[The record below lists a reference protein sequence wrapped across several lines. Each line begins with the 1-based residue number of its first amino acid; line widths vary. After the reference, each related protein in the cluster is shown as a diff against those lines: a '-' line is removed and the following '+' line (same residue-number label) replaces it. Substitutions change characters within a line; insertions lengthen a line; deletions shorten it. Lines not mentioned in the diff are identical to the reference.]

1 MIKKMKYINW
11 DTTIFAGFYDSIL
24 YSSDMLYDLS
34 QCDDEL
40 QENEYYDFYDD
51 EQGNYT
57 YKLYEQAVSKECVK
71 ALLNNLCQGSKNI
84 IQDMQFIALHS
95 PAYYNFETDKLEI
108 EITLDW
114 DKLLIW
120 TQENCGAFN
129 EYLHDNFTT
138 RDGFTSFVPN
148 NYNEFM
154 HDLHDDFERL
164 SQVVIEFYIL
174 QNLDTD
180 SYEQDCIEI
189 AGDLIREYTKPTKD
203 EQ

>member
-34 QCDDEL
+34 QGDEL
-40 QENEYYDFYDD
+40 KENEYYDFYDD
-51 EQGNYT
+51 ENGNYT
-57 YKLYEQAVSKECVK
+57 YGQYEQAVSKECVK
-71 ALLNNLCQGSKNI
+71 ALLNNLCQGSENI

-114 DKLLIW
+114 DELLMW
-120 TQENCGAFN
+120 VQENCGAFN
-129 EYLHDNFTT
+129 EYLHDNFTS
-138 RDGFTSFVPN
+138 RYGFTSFVPN
-148 NYNEFM
+148 NYNEFF
-154 HDLHDDFERL
+154 DCLQDDFERL
-164 SQVVIEFYIL
+164 SQVMIEFYIL

-180 SYEQDCIEI
+180 SYEQDCVEI
-189 AGDLIREYTKPTKD
+189 ADDLIRDYVKITTD
-203 EQ
+203 E

>member
-11 DTTIFAGFYDSIL
+11 DSTIFAGFYDSYL
-24 YSSDMLYDLS
+24 YNSDTLYNMS
-34 QCDDEL
+34 ASDERL
-40 QENEYYDFYDD
+40 AENEYFDFYDD
-51 EQGNYT
+51 ENGNYT
-57 YKLYEQAVSKECVK
+57 YGQFETAVARECVK
-71 ALLNNLCQGSKNI
+71 ALLSNLVQGSNDI
-84 IQDMQFIALHS
+84 IKDMQFVALHS
-95 PAYYNFETDKLEI
+95 PRFYNFETDRVEI
-108 EITLDW
+108 EISLDW

-129 EYLHDNFTT
+129 QYLHDNFTS

-154 HDLHDDFERL
+154 SDLQDDFERL
-164 SQVVIEFYIL
+164 SQVIIEFYIL

-189 AGDLIREYTKPTKD
+189 ADETIWDYVKPTKD